1 MILYL
6 LAMRLP
12 KLRFIGN
19 AAWFFLA
26 VNLLKVPFSYSL
38 GMISPTSLSVSL
50 WLIPITI
57 AGALSGRWLIA
68 RINQPLFETLALVLT
83 LVAGVRLMLV

>member
-1 MILYL
+1 
-6 LAMRLP
+6 
-12 KLRFIGN
+12 
-19 AAWFFLA
+19 
-26 VNLLKVPFSYSL
+26 
-38 GMISPTSLSVSL
+38 MISPTSLSVSL